1 MVSFLRIYQ
10 LGINILLRINGGR
23 KMSELINNREYRQE
37 QLKEVIRELHEGK
50 TVEEV
55 KEKFAAV
62 IDGVSP
68 KEIGEM
74 EVQLV
79 KEGLPIEEIQ
89 YLCDVHAAVFKGTL
103 EEIHNPEQVPGHP
116 VYTMKQE
123 NEAIEE
129 FMEDTIKPN
138 IERFKA
144 DDSKDHVNDLL
155 ENFKELWE
163 IDKHYS
169 RKENLIFP
177 YLEKY
182 GVTAPPKVM
191 WGVHDEIRTKIKAIQ
206 LDLDKYTGNKDE
218 LVKKMEDALDQ
229 VKEMI
234 FKEENILFPMSLET
248 LIEDEWITIF
258 KESEEIGF
266 TFIEPEKEWKLKR
279 VDVEK
284 EEADK
289 GMLEGGYVKFN
300 TGVLN
305 AEEINAIM
313 EILPG
318 ELSFVDKND
327 TVKFFTKGEHRI
339 FARTK
344 AVIGRSVENCHPHT
358 SVHMVKQ
365 ILEEFKSGEKDSED
379 FWLPLGDMF
388 VLIRFFAV
396 RNEEGEYLGTLEY
409 VQNVAPIK
417 ELTGQKRLISE

>member
-1 MVSFLRIYQ
+1 
-10 LGINILLRINGGR
+10 
-23 KMSELINNREYRQE
+23 MSELINNREYRQE

-62 IDGVSP
+62 IEGVSP

-103 EEIHNPEQVPGHP
+103 EEIHHPEQVPGHP
-116 VYTMKQE
+116 IYTMKQE
-123 NEAIEE
+123 NEAITDLIDNTILPHVEE
-129 FMEDTIKPN
+129 FKN
-138 IERFKA
+138 
-144 DDSKDHVNDLL
+144 DDSRDNIDSLIEDFNK
-155 ENFKELWE
+155 LWE

-191 WGVHDEIRTKIKAIQ
+191 WGVHDEIRGKIKGIL
-206 LDLDKYTGNKDE
+206 LDLDKYTGKRDE
-218 LVKKMEDALDQ
+218 LVEKMEDALNQ
-229 VKEMI
+229 TKEMV
-234 FKEENILFPMSLET
+234 FKEENILFPMSLDT
-248 LIEDEWITIF
+248 LIEDEWITIY

-266 TFIEPEKEWKLKR
+266 AFIVPEKDWKLKR
-279 VDVEK
+279 VDLEQ
-284 EEADK
+284 EEEDK
-289 GMLEGGYVKFN
+289 GLLEGGYVKFD

-305 AEEINAIM
+305 SEEIAAIM

-327 TVKFFTKGEHRI
+327 NVKFFTKGEHRI

-358 SVHMVKQ
+358 SVHKVKQ
-365 ILEEFKSGEKDSED
+365 ILEDFKSGKKDNED
-379 FWLPLGDMF
+379 FWIQLGEMF

-396 RNEEGEYLGTLEY
+396 RNKDGEYLGTLEY
-409 VQNVAPIK
+409 VQNIAPIQ
-417 ELTGQKRLISE
+417 ELTGEKRLLSE